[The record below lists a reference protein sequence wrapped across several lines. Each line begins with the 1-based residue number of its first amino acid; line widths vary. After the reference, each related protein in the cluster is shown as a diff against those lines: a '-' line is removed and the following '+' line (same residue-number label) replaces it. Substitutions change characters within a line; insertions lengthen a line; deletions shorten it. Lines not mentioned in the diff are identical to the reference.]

1 MAYKR
6 KVEIFEEAYT
16 KKGEKSILSY
26 DGRDGKKRYIAGS
39 SDPDVEPGGGGGSG
53 IESIEQTVTSEESGG
68 VNIITVTTS
77 DGATTDFQVR
87 NGIQGATG
95 PKGDQGNSGYSGAA
109 GELEVVNNLTE
120 GGEGSALSAEQGKVL
135 NEIKAGVTNGEAVVK
150 TISLNDSRQ
159 MYCYQVSTLTTRY
172 YAVLLAPIKKGDTI
186 QVQGVP
192 SSYNFAITSRST
204 FADALSAN
212 TTTSVEDTGWQSS
225 SYEMTFADATSK
237 YLVIAFKCTNNAQIT
252 TANQTQ
258 IKDATSVVFTAV
270 NEVYLNSQGVE
281 INPVTQA
288 SAVKIGNTNVDAL
301 LSKSY
306 ISINTMGRL
315 SGSTRRAYFFYQIPK
330 GLIDI
335 SCDVTLPAGIRF
347 VTKTAPTLAGAY
359 NEFFVN
365 SVDGTCFDSGWI
377 TRGKYHA
384 TIQNDKSECLG
395 LIFSKTNNGAITLPE
410 VMDIAKQFVVKVT
423 DCVSTSLN
431 ERRALMTAHR
441 GTFYF
446 GIPENSLTSFNLA
459 RELGYD
465 YIECD
470 VRVTSDGKYI
480 IMHDA
485 SIKRTCVNAD
495 NTPIT
500 TTINVASNTFD
511 TLRTNYRLK
520 SNNPD
525 YRLPI
530 PSLEEYLYAV
540 KDSGSKAMVE
550 LEPLTNAQ
558 LDEVYAMCVEILGN
572 GNFAFNSGYYA
583 ELDYIRTIDE
593 DVVLLYETDPIIDT
607 TNTIDGSTRN
617 HPKNVWY
624 ANYTGTYGTVNAS
637 VVRQYHAKGMMVGVW
652 TVPCEDYTNVLN
664 MGVDLIATND
674 IAPSLVSANAVL
686 QIFDRKHRYGGIITD
701 GTISDDGI
709 TLANGQGVIVDS
721 FSFEKGMMLFEVVGS
736 GNFIITTN
744 TKKLVSSGTGNT
756 YSAVSKAVSSQ
767 SLVKTTIKALYC
779 CDEFAEGLSGQ
790 VTPTITCSSAN
801 GAFIQSI
808 KIYSV
813 KI

>member
-1 MAYKR
+1 MR
-6 KVEIFEEAYT
+6 R
-16 KKGEKSILSY
+16 G
-26 DGRDGKKRYIAGS
+26 
-39 SDPDVEPGGGGGSG
+39 
-53 IESIEQTVTSEESGG
+53 
-68 VNIITVTTS
+68 
-77 DGATTDFQVR
+77 
-87 NGIQGATG
+87 
-95 PKGDQGNSGYSGAA
+95 
-109 GELEVVNNLTE
+109 
-120 GGEGSALSAEQGKVL
+120 GSALTAEQGKVL
-135 NEIKAGVTNGEAVVK
+135 NEEKIEKTDAAPIVK
-150 TISLNDSRQ
+150 TISLNDSGQ
-159 MYCYQVSTLTTRY
+159 MYCYQVSTLKTRY

-186 QVQGVP
+186 KVQGVP

-204 FADALSAN
+204 FADALNAN
-212 TTTSVEDTGWQSS
+212 NTVSVEDTGWQSS
-225 SYEMTFADATSK
+225 SYEKTFADATSK
-237 YLVIAFKCTNNAQIT
+237 YLVIAFKRTNNGQIT
-252 TANQTQ
+252 TANQEA
-258 IKDATSVVFTAV
+258 IKSATSVVFTSI
-270 NEVYLNSQGVE
+270 NEVCLNSQGVV

-288 SAVKIGNTNVDAL
+288 SCVKLGNTNVAEL
-301 LSKSY
+301 LPYYEIKQCGIYSVNNIY
-306 ISINTMGRL
+306 
-315 SGSTRRAYFFYQIPK
+315 RAYFLFEIPK
-330 GLIDI
+330 GYIDI
-335 SCDVTLPAGIRF
+335 SCDVTMPSNVRF
-347 VTKTAPTLAGAY
+347 VTKTAPSLATAY
-359 NEFFVN
+359 DEFFVSGSATN
-365 SVDGTCFDSGWI
+365 FDSGWI

-384 TIQNDKSECLG
+384 TIQNEKSECLG
-395 LIFSKTNNGAITLPE
+395 LIFSKTDNGAITIPE

-423 DCVSTSLN
+423 DCVSTLLN

-441 GTFYF
+441 GTFYY

-485 SIKRTCVNAD
+485 SINRTCVNAD
-495 NTPIT
+495 NTAISGT
-500 TTINVASNTFD
+500 VNVASTTFD

-558 LDEVYAMCVEILGN
+558 LDEVHAMCKEILGK
-572 GNFAFNSGYYA
+572 GNFAFNSGYYG

-593 DVVLLYETDPIIDT
+593 DVILMYETDPIIDT
-607 TNTIDGSTRN
+607 TNTIDGSSRN

-624 ANYTGTYGTVNAS
+624 ANYTGTYGTINAS

-664 MGVDLIATND
+664 MGVDLICTND
-674 IAPSLVSANAVL
+674 IAPSLISANALL

-709 TLANGQGVIVDS
+709 TLANGQSIIVDS

-736 GNFIITTN
+736 GEFTITTN

-756 YSAVSKAVSSQ
+756 YSAVNKAVSSQ

-779 CDEFAEGLSGQ
+779 CDEFAEGLYNQ